1 VLSSVICVQ
10 QKGISR
16 FAIGNLPVF
25 A

>member
-1 VLSSVICVQ
+1 VLSSVVCVQ